1 MYDPQSTQNYRGN
14 VNKLLHSINCRYI
27 GNGIGLPVRNLNNCK
42 DMLNMF
48 CLVSKLYC
56 YTAVKKGGVPFQ
68 KSFFFFFF
76 ELLLPLCNAVSE
88 LWRWIMVSISWCH
101 RGVDLWPFGYKM
113 TLLHHF
119 ILSDVLCEKFW
130 LCPTTCFVKLLWPLT
145 ARSLSLHP
153 CVHACSVWSL
163 KKFPLKIPRSQ
174 NLDRQMDNLK
184 QCLQPRLWTVWRHT
198 SVVWSLLASSSP
210 SGQ

>member
-1 MYDPQSTQNYRGN
+1 MYDPQSTQNYGGN

-48 CLVSKLYC
+48 CVVSKLYC

-113 TLLHHF
+113 ASLYHF
-119 ILSDVLCEKFW
+119 ILSDICSKCCYKCHINCWVMAKNVFCE
-130 LCPTTCFVKLLWPLT
+130 V
-145 ARSLSLHP
+145 
-153 CVHACSVWSL
+153 SVT
-163 KKFPLKIPRSQ
+163 FDPQ
-174 NLDRQMDNLK
+174 NLELVLESKWNAVR
-184 QCLQPRLWTVWRHT
+184 RHKNDY
-198 SVVWSLLASSSP
+198 LSSKILISI
-210 SGQ
+210 SA